1 MQTPT
6 RITTDLQVPDAP
18 KRVKS
23 RATLAALDVTPR
35 ALHFQE
41 EDMKDVPFAPKKL
54 PPLVER
60 RHLLPNG
67 FGKRLN
73 FDQE

>member
-6 RITTDLQVPDAP
+6 RNSTGIQIPNAP

-23 RATLAALDVTPR
+23 RASLAALDMTPLSLR
-35 ALHFQE
+35 FQKHE
-41 EDMKDVPFAPKKL
+41 MKDVPAAPQKL
-54 PPLVER
+54 PPLIQR
-60 RHLLPNG
+60 KLPNG